1 MKIQRE
7 AKIHNGRCNL
17 VGMSNDVNSRQKS
30 VKLILVGRNDSKNE
44 GPISTVKGLIFLV
57 RQMKSKHLLN
67 VLMLLSELV
76 S

>member
-1 MKIQRE
+1 MVQ
-7 AKIHNGRCNL
+7 IH
-17 VGMSNDVNSRQKS
+17 DKKS
-30 VKLILVGRNDSKNE
+30 VKFILVGRNDSKNK
-44 GPISTVKGLIFLV
+44 GPISTVNGLIFLV

>member
-1 MKIQRE
+1 MVQ
-7 AKIHNGRCNL
+7 IH
-17 VGMSNDVNSRQKS
+17 DKKS
-30 VKLILVGRNDSKNE
+30 VKFILVGRNDSKNK

-67 VLMLLSELV
+67 VSMLLSELV

>member
-1 MKIQRE
+1 MD
-7 AKIHNGRCNL
+7 
-17 VGMSNDVNSRQKS
+17 MSNDVNSRQKF
-30 VKLILVGRNDSKNE
+30 VKLILVGRNDSKNK